1 MKNDVKSMV
10 RKFIQKVTRKQEI
23 LDDEDIF
30 QGGIVNSLL
39 TVQLIMFIEKKFQIS
54 IDNKDINIDNF
65 RTLNKIEEYIQSKKR
80 S

>member
-1 MKNDVKSMV
+1 MKNDVKSTI

-39 TVQLIMFIEKKFQIS
+39 TVQLMMFIEKTFQIR
-54 IDNKDINIDNF
+54 IDNDDLNLENF
-65 RTLNKIEEYIQSKKR
+65 RTMNKIEEYILRKKGL
-80 S
+80 

>member
-1 MKNDVKSMV
+1 MKNDVKSTI

-39 TVQLIMFIEKKFQIS
+39 TVQLIMFIEKNFQIS
-54 IDNKDINIDNF
+54 IDNNDINLENF
-65 RTLNKIEEYIQSKKR
+65 KTMNKIEQYIQSKKGL
-80 S
+80 

>member
-1 MKNDVKSMV
+1 MKNDVKSTI

-39 TVQLIMFIEKKFQIS
+39 TVQLIMFIEKNFQIS
-54 IDNKDINIDNF
+54 IDNNDINLENF
-65 RTLNKIEEYIQSKKR
+65 RTMNKIEQYIQSKKGL
-80 S
+80 

>member
-1 MKNDVKSMV
+1 MENDVKSTI

-39 TVQLIMFIEKKFQIS
+39 TVQLIMFIEKNFQIS
-54 IDNKDINIDNF
+54 IDNNDINLENF
-65 RTLNKIEEYIQSKKR
+65 RTMNKIEQYIQSKKGL
-80 S
+80 